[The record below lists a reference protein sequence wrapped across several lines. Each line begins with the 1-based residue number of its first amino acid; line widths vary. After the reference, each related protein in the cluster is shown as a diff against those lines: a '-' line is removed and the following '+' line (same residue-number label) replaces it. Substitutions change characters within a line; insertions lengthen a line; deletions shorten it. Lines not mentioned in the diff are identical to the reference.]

1 MEIKGEWMKKLFVF
15 LKPYWPFIGLA
26 LFFLF
31 VELGVELVQ
40 PLLMAK
46 IIDEGI
52 LQKDLSVVV
61 FWGCVMM
68 GLSVFSFLGGIVN
81 SFTASHVSQSFG
93 YDVRKSLFEKVQA
106 FSFSNLNQ
114 FATAS
119 LITRLTNDVTMLQSM
134 IFMGL
139 RIMARAPL
147 MVLGG
152 VILALMVNVQLA
164 LVLVLIIPILLF
176 FLVWAMKRTMRL
188 FRSVQEKLDN
198 VNGVMRENLM
208 GMRLIK
214 VFLRKDHEIDRF
226 DTASDE
232 LKRKTVTSLR
242 LIETTMPLFMFVM
255 NGSILIII
263 WLGSSYIS
271 TGDIQ
276 VGEVVA
282 IVNYATRITA
292 SLAVFSWLISVVSR
306 AKASADRVNEII
318 DTEVDL
324 LDTEEDVDLNRGGA
338 GKLQFDSVSFGYQ
351 GSDKLVLKNISFTA
365 EAGETVAIMGA
376 TGSGKTSLLQLIP
389 RLFDVTEGHIYLDN
403 EDITRIPLGI
413 LRKQMG
419 FVPQE
424 VMLFSGSIEDNIAWG
439 KENATIEEITTAAKH
454 AQIHETVLKFSK
466 QYETILGQKGVN
478 LSGGQKQRL
487 SIARAL
493 VRKPR
498 ILLLD
503 DSTSALDLKTEQK
516 LLRALKMYS
525 CTTLIITQKVSTA
538 MGADKILLIDEGELM
553 AVGTH
558 KQLAKTNTLYR
569 KIIES
574 QFGKEEKGCACDLF
588 GRITGSFTQIKGKRS
603 RSFETSGNRHH
614 SARYFWREEII
625 L

>member
-1 MEIKGEWMKKLFVF
+1 MKKLFVF
-15 LKPYWPFIGLA
+15 LNPYWHFMGLA

-52 LQKDLSVVV
+52 IPRNLSVIVL
-61 FWGCVMM
+61 WGAVLM
-68 GLSVFSFLGGIVN
+68 GLTLISFFGGVVN
-81 SFTASHVSQSFG
+81 SFAASHVAQSFG

-106 FSFSNLNQ
+106 FSFANLNQ
-114 FATAS
+114 FPTAS
-119 LITRLTNDVTMLQSM
+119 LITRLTNDVMMLQNT

-152 VILALMVNVQLA
+152 TVLALMVNVQLA
-164 LVLVLIIPILLF
+164 LVLVITIPILVLF
-176 FLVWAMKRTMRL
+176 LMWAMKRAMRM
-188 FRSVQEKLDN
+188 FRTVQEKLDN
-198 VNGVMRENLM
+198 VNSVMRENLI

-214 VFLRKDHEIDRF
+214 AFLRQDYESKRF
-226 DTASDE
+226 SAASDE

-242 LIETTMPLFMFVM
+242 LIETTIPALTLVM
-255 NGSILIII
+255 NVSVLIII

-271 TGDIQ
+271 AGNIR

-292 SLAVFSWLISVVSR
+292 SLAVFSWLITVISR
-306 AKASADRVNEII
+306 AKASADRVNEIM
-318 DTEVDL
+318 DVEVDVHEQKEPTRL
-324 LDTEEDVDLNRGGA
+324 YNKSA
-338 GKLQFDSVSFGYQ
+338 GNIQFSSVSFGYP
-351 GSDKLVLKNISFTA
+351 GSDKMVLKDISFKV

-389 RLFDVTEGHIYLDN
+389 RLFDVTMGHICLDHV
-403 EDITRIPLGI
+403 DITQIPLDT
-413 LRKQMG
+413 LRKQIG

-424 VMLFSGSIEDNIAWG
+424 VMLFSGSIQDNISWG
-439 KENATIEEITTAAKH
+439 KDDASMAEIVTAAKH
-454 AQIHETVLKFSK
+454 AQIHDTIMKFPNR
-466 QYETILGQKGVN
+466 YDTILGQKGVN

-493 VRKPR
+493 VRNPR

-516 LLRALKMYS
+516 LWQAVKTYS
-525 CTTLIITQKVSTA
+525 CTTLIITQKVSTS
-538 MGADKILLIDEGELM
+538 MEADKVLLMEEGNLLDF
-553 AVGTH
+553 GTH
-558 KQLAKTNTLYR
+558 EQLAKTNALYQ

-574 QFGKEEKGCACDLF
+574 QFGKGGL
-588 GRITGSFTQIKGKRS
+588 Q
-603 RSFETSGNRHH
+603 FETTSE
-614 SARYFWREEII
+614 SSET
-625 L
+625 